1 MFQLND
7 ACIASS
13 DSASAGLRGAPDRN
27 RTCDTRFRRRLWRAG
42 EYTLDLDIQVIRGP
56 GESRSLH
63 VFCTTGTVAY
73 SADVILAEATTAEHG
88 VSLDLGSLP
97 HTGAEVIDCNTAI
110 P

>member
-1 MFQLND
+1 M
-7 ACIASS
+7 
-13 DSASAGLRGAPDRN
+13 
-27 RTCDTRFRRRLWRAG
+27 
-42 EYTLDLDIQVIRGP
+42 
-56 GESRSLH
+56 H

>member
-1 MFQLND
+1 M
-7 ACIASS
+7 
-13 DSASAGLRGAPDRN
+13 
-27 RTCDTRFRRRLWRAG
+27 WRAG
-42 EYTLDLDIQVIRGP
+42 EYALDSDIQVIRGP
-56 GESRSLH
+56 GKSRSLH

-73 SADVILAEATTAEHG
+73 SADGTLAEATTAEHR